1 MGDIGLLLSLP
12 TDSIAVRVAVAS
24 VVAVVAGRMLLRA
37 GLRSPQVRALVALL
51 PALAIAAVALGY
63 AHTPALPSVWHTVDA
78 VGALSIPVRDTY
90 VSFAPSAVPLLVS
103 IYAAIVAIRLGLRAH
118 RARRASR
125 TLQSLAASGDT
136 PPAMVSTLVA
146 RLAAA
151 LRTPAPDVLLVP
163 ALRGGAAVIG
173 VRRAVLL
180 IDHELVRRLDRHE
193 LEGVLA
199 HELAHVVRRDNL
211 MAAALGIVRDLF
223 FFVPAGAWSL
233 QRLLR
238 EREHAADMTAV
249 EVTGRPGALAG
260 GLLKVL
266 EAARGPSAV
275 ACAPLLAEG
284 TLVAR
289 VEELCD
295 DRAAPGRLRRHAELG
310 VAALAL
316 SGAVAA
322 AAIVPGTVAGEQRQ
336 RDALGVLFSEVSAG
350 DDRGTAPVRSAV
362 FTAFDDAGTRGSA
375 TTAVDTAPSTGAKG
389 AVLPLDDPEALTPTR
404 LTACAQAAGTCGED
418 DVDRRLRLVPEPV
431 RRVDSDLVDQW
442 RLDPLVRSGDGQVGV
457 FWMQRQQ
464 AR

>member
-1 MGDIGLLLSLP
+1 MVDIGLLLSLP

-24 VVAVVAGRMLLRA
+24 VVAVIAGRMLLRA
-37 GLRSPQVRALVALL
+37 GLRSPHVRAFVALL
-51 PALAIAAVALGY
+51 PVLAVAAVAIGY
-63 AHTPALPSVWHTVDA
+63 ARSPSLPSVWHTVDA
-78 VGALSIPVRDTY
+78 AGGLSIPVGDTY
-90 VSFAPSAVPLLVS
+90 ITFAPATVPLLLSV
-103 IYAAIVAIRLGLRAH
+103 YGVIVAVRLGLRAH
-118 RARRASR
+118 RARGARRRLRAI
-125 TLQSLAASGDT
+125 AAAGEA
-136 PPAMVSTLVA
+136 PPAAVSALVA

-151 LRTPAPDVLLVP
+151 LRTPGPDVLLVP
-163 ALRGGAAVIG
+163 DLRGGAAVIG
-173 VRRAVLL
+173 VRRPVLL
-180 IDHELVRRLDRHE
+180 VDRDLVRRLDHSE

-211 MAAALGIVRDLF
+211 VVAALGVVRDLV
-223 FFVPAGAWSL
+223 FFVPAGSWSL

-249 EVTGRPGALAG
+249 AVTGRPGALAG

-266 EAARGPSAV
+266 EAARGPGVV

-295 DRAAPGRLRRHAELG
+295 ERDPPSRARRHAELG

-322 AAIVPGTVAGEQRQ
+322 AVFAPGTVAGQERQ
-336 RDALGVLFSEVSAG
+336 RDALGVLFSGVNTG
-350 DDRGTAPVRSAV
+350 DEGTDVTARSAV
-362 FTAFDDAGTRGSA
+362 FTAFDEAGTRASA
-375 TTAVDTAPSTGAKG
+375 TAGGTPDPVQSVAS
-389 AVLPLDDPEALTPTR
+389 AVLPPDDPEALTPTR
-404 LTACAQAAGTCGED
+404 LAACEQVTGACHDQHVE
-418 DVDRRLRLVPEPV
+418 RRLRLVPDQV
-431 RRVDSDLVDQW
+431 QRVDSDLVDRW
-442 RLDPLVRSGDGQVGV
+442 RLDPVVRSGDGQLGV